1 MSWDGFM
8 KMERRQL
15 QERRNGKLRRAL
27 GRPLPEECV
36 EELGRLGEEDHR
48 RADAGLVAVMGD
60 NGAIFYKHIDD
71 LTRQDM
77 RARIAAERVQI
88 AWLKERIAR
97 LRRGAIPPSYERLP
111 RISLPGTAVNKA
123 RNQPPRSKR

>member
-27 GRPLPEECV
+27 GRPLPEESV

-48 RADAGLVAVMGD
+48 RADAGVVAVIGD

-71 LTRQDM
+71 LTIYDM

-88 AWLKERIAR
+88 AWLKERIER
-97 LRRGAIPPSYERLP
+97 KKGESPPPPPPAQTSENSIL
-111 RISLPGTAVNKA
+111 LGTSVNKA
-123 RNQPPRSKR
+123 LPQS

>member
-8 KMERRQL
+8 KMERRQI
-15 QERRNGKLRRAL
+15 QERRNGKRRRAL
-27 GRPLPEECV
+27 GRLLPEETG

-48 RADAGLVAVMGD
+48 REDAGLVAVMGG
-60 NGAIFYKHIDD
+60 NGAMCYKHIDD

-97 LRRGAIPPSYERLP
+97 LRRGAIPPS
-111 RISLPGTAVNKA
+111 
-123 RNQPPRSKR
+123 